1 MTNLIGLYD
10 HTTGENVV
18 REMTPEEQAQREIE
32 SQAWIAAKEQRL
44 AEVSELR
51 QTKIA
56 AYEKLGLT
64 AEEIEALLPTP
75 VPRIIP
81 QPSE

>member
-32 SQAWIAAKEQRL
+32 AQAWIAAKEQRL
-44 AEVSELR
+44 AEANELR

-75 VPRIIP
+75 KPRIIP

>member
-10 HTTGENVV
+10 HTTGQNVV
-18 REMTPEEQAQREIE
+18 REMTAEEQAQRKIE
-32 SQAWIAAKEQRL
+32 VQAWIAAKEQKL
-44 AEVSELR
+44 AEANESR

-75 VPRIIP
+75 KLRITP